1 MRPVGL
7 PWRPL
12 KFRFDD
18 EAQTCRP
25 SSRSGFM
32 ARHIE
37 HPAPRHSNPA
47 SRNTW
52 SRPSASAAAR
62 TATEPGTTS
71 AFTWRAT
78 RCPFAMRAASRRS
91 DRRELV
97 QDPTKATSIFVPR
110 MGSPPLSPM
119 NSRAS
124 ATPPFSPAAGMRSL
138 TPTDWPGLMPQVT
151 RGSIPAPSISTT
163 SS

>member
-1 MRPVGL
+1 
-7 PWRPL
+7 
-12 KFRFDD
+12 
-18 EAQTCRP
+18 
-25 SSRSGFM
+25 M

-78 RCPFAMRAASRRS
+78 RRPFAMRAASRRS

-97 QDPTKATSIFVPR
+97 HDPTKATSIFVPR
-110 MGSPPLSPM
+110 MGSPPASPM

-124 ATPPFSPAAGMRSL
+124 ATPPFEPAAPADGMRPL
-138 TPTDWPGLMPQVT
+138 TPTDCPGLMPQVT
-151 RGSIPAPSISTT
+151 RGSISAASMATT